1 MNIRLVFI
9 PLLAAAISTAT
20 AAPAPAA
27 ARAEIDALLSSLAA
41 SGCEFNR
48 NGSWHT
54 GAQAREHL
62 LRKLD
67 YLEGKDA
74 VKRAEDFIEQQLQRQ
89 GLPGAVRRPGH
100 GGQQGLDAR
109 AAEGR
114 ARRAGRR
121 QIALA
126 NRPPPAVCP
135 SPRPRAPRRRGPR
148 EREANLAGRP
158 RIR

>member
-74 VKRAEDFIEQQLQRQ
+74 VKRAEDFIELAASTSSSSGKAYEVRCAGQ
-89 GLPGAVRRPGH
+89 GTVDSKGWMLARLKVV
-100 GGQQGLDAR
+100 R
-109 AAEGR
+109 AAPG
-114 ARRAGRR
+114 G
-121 QIALA
+121 
-126 NRPPPAVCP
+126 
-135 SPRPRAPRRRGPR
+135 GK
-148 EREANLAGRP
+148 
-158 RIR
+158 